1 VRQNAASLASSA
13 EADEVWSKAD
23 DAHDTHSAHTR
34 FLARAQLGVRSDEL
48 NKPDG
53 GNLGRR
59 FVLPGRG
66 LHFHEL
72 LELQLREITLVD
84 LVGSGSKVG
93 VG

>member
-1 VRQNAASLASSA
+1 MNGQNSESNPNEAGVCNVHSWKEHQERFEMTARQPGL
-13 EADEVWSKAD
+13 VKLF
-23 DAHDTHSAHTR
+23 R
-34 FLARAQLGVRSDEL
+34 GM
-48 NKPDG
+48 
-53 GNLGRR
+53 NLGRR

-84 LVGSGSKVG
+84 LRVGSGSKVG

>member
-1 VRQNAASLASSA
+1 MRTRTYSLGFWRGRS
-13 EADEVWSKAD
+13 
-23 DAHDTHSAHTR
+23 
-34 FLARAQLGVRSDEL
+34 LGYASDEL

-84 LVGSGSKVG
+84 LRVGSGSKVG